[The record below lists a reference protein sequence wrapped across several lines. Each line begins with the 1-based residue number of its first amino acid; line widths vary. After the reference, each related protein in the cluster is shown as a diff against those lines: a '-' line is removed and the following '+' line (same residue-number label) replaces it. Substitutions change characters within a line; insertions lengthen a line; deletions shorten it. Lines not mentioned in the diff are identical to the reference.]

1 MQTITGLMSQYPLQV
16 KSIKLISDKG
26 KKATWSLATSA
37 GTKILKKAP
46 VSKQRLLFLLQA
58 IRHLQKNGAPI
69 PRMVATTDGN
79 DYAEDSSGSCYV
91 LSDAAEGDSPSY
103 VTADLYLIMKELGK
117 FHSASRGFQSTYT
130 TNEREHLGSWGR
142 SYAKHLDQLERFK
155 GMALS
160 NGNSSSSNSRSNRS
174 SIKNSKSSRSGKSG
188 SGSSSS
194 SSSEFERLFLLHV
207 DKFIDQGKAALHLIQ
222 SSAYSNWVNKVAV
235 QKNLCHQDFAAAN
248 LIKTRQGL
256 AIIDMDSLTF
266 DLPARDIRK
275 IFNKVMKKHGWSSSK
290 AISMLRAYREVHPL
304 SAEECSVIYA
314 DLLFPHLFYGLSS
327 KYFNKRT
334 EWNAPQTI
342 QKLKTLITS
351 DRERQQMLASW
362 DSIVK
367 QS

>member
-16 KSIKLISDKG
+16 KSIKLISDKR

-69 PRMVATTDGN
+69 PRMVATTDGK

-91 LSDAAEGDSPSY
+91 LSDAAEGESPSY
-103 VTADLYLIMKELGK
+103 ATGDLLLIMKELGK
-117 FHSASRGFQSTYT
+117 FHMASRGFQSTYT

-160 NGNSSSSNSRSNRS
+160 
-174 SIKNSKSSRSGKSG
+174 SRSGKSG
-188 SGSSSS
+188 SISS

-222 SSAYSNWVNKVAV
+222 SSPYTNWVNKVAV
-235 QKNLCHQDFAAAN
+235 QRNLCHQDFAAAN

-342 QKLKTLITS
+342 QKLKALITS

>member
-91 LSDAAEGDSPSY
+91 LSDAAEGVSPSY
-103 VTADLYLIMKELGK
+103 VTGDLLLIMKELGK
-117 FHSASRGFQSTYT
+117 FHMASRGFQSAYT
-130 TNEREHLGSWGR
+130 TDEREHLGSWGR
-142 SYAKHLDQLERFK
+142 GYAKHLDQLERFK

-160 NGNSSSSNSRSNRS
+160 SSNSNRI
-174 SIKNSKSSRSGKSG
+174 SIKNMKSSKRSRSGKS
-188 SGSSSS
+188 SSIRSS

-222 SSAYSNWVNKVAV
+222 SSPYTNWVNKVAV

-275 IFNKVMKKHGWSSSK
+275 IFNKVMKKHGWSSAK

-342 QKLKTLITS
+342 QKLKSLITS

>member
-1 MQTITGLMSQYPLQV
+1 MMQTITGLMSQYPLQV
-16 KSIKLISDKG
+16 KSMKLISDKG
-26 KKATWSLATSA
+26 KKATWSLVTSA

-69 PRMVATTDGN
+69 PRMVATTDGK

-91 LSDAAEGDSPSY
+91 LSDAAEGESPSY
-103 VTADLYLIMKELGK
+103 VTGDLLLIMKELGK
-117 FHSASRGFQSTYT
+117 FHMASRGFQSAYT
-130 TNEREHLGSWGR
+130 TDEREHLGSWGR
-142 SYAKHLDQLERFK
+142 GYAKHLDQLERFK

-160 NGNSSSSNSRSNRS
+160 GSNSR
-174 SIKNSKSSRSGKSG
+174 KSSRSGKS
-188 SGSSSS
+188 SSIRSSSS
-194 SSSEFERLFLLHV
+194 SSNSNNSEFERLFLLHA

-222 SSAYSNWVNKVAV
+222 SSPYTNWVNKVAV

-275 IFNKVMKKHGWSSSK
+275 IFNKVMKKHGWSSAK
-290 AISMLRAYREVHPL
+290 AISMLRAYREAHPL

-327 KYFNKRT
+327 KYFNRRT

-342 QKLKTLITS
+342 QKLKALITS

-362 DSIVK
+362 DSIVQ